1 MAESNRHPIALL
13 AAAAS
18 IISILGFLGIK
29 GFGGDPANDPGTGPP
44 PTTPVATTSC
54 PCPTPPAQA
63 VTCTIEDRLGEGQVA
78 EAVNLAIAGRR
89 WTMRISSADP
99 EARVAVRFAQPGSQ
113 RYDVTTSTLFDSG
126 ATISGHGF
134 GTIECTGGQTYQ
146 LAGDYD
152 QNPAQV
158 VLEAS

>member
-1 MAESNRHPIALL
+1 MAESNRHPFALL

-18 IISILGFLGIK
+18 VISILGFAGIT
-29 GFGGDPANDPGTGPP
+29 GFGGEPADDPGIGPP

-54 PCPTPPAQA
+54 PCPTPAQA
-63 VTCTIEDRLGEGQVA
+63 VACTIEDRLGEGQVA
-78 EAVNLAIAGRR
+78 EAVSLPIAGRR
-89 WTMRISSADP
+89 WTMRIGSADP
-99 EARVAVRFAQPGSQ
+99 EARVTVRFARPGSQ
-113 RYDVTTSTLFDSG
+113 RYEVTTSTLFDSG
-126 ATISGHGF
+126 ATISGHGS

-152 QNPAQV
+152 QDPAPI